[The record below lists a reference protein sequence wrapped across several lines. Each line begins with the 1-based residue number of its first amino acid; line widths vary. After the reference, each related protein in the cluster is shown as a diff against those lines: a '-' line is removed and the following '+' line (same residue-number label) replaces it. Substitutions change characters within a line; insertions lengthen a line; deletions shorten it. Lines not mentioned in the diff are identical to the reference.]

1 MSATVREGE
10 VVEIGSDR
18 ELFVDGYL
26 IDRLEEGVR
35 LKLHHPRPAGVAIR
49 YDEAWEND
57 IGFYTTILKDGDTYR
72 MYYRGA
78 SWGGPPATCYA
89 GSPDGIHWTKPNLG
103 LVEIQGSTA
112 NGVIL
117 ESGRQFTPFID
128 TRPGVPAAERYK
140 ANGLEGDTL
149 IAYVSA
155 DGIRWRKL
163 REEPILRAELINNFD
178 SQNVIFWSQVEGCYV
193 LYARHSEGGRR
204 STSRATSRDFV
215 NWSPQTLMTYSDTG
229 SAIPSEHLYTNQT
242 HPFFRAPQIY
252 ISLPGRIYFGRR
264 MALRRDQVEFFQR
277 SVGRTGGAGD
287 VSDGVFMTTRPGT
300 TRYDFTFRESFI
312 RAGIGLGRWTSRTN
326 YPAQGV
332 VPTGPNEM
340 SLYVQRDYGQGT
352 AHLERMT
359 LRTDGFA
366 SAHASYEGGEM
377 VTKPLTF
384 EGTELEINYSTSAAG
399 SVQVEIQDAD
409 GGPLPGYSLEE
420 CPNIIGDEIA
430 HVVVWGDPP
439 PPLSSGTD
447 AKTLEQESGLSLE
460 AHVTVWE
467 GRKDVGKLAGRPIR
481 LRFVLKDADLYSFRF
496 A

>member
-1 MSATVREGE
+1 
-10 VVEIGSDR
+10 
-18 ELFVDGYL
+18 
-26 IDRLEEGVR
+26 
-35 LKLHHPRPAGVAIR
+35 
-49 YDEAWEND
+49 
-57 IGFYTTILKDGDTYR
+57 
-72 MYYRGA
+72 
-78 SWGGPPATCYA
+78 
-89 GSPDGIHWTKPNLG
+89 
-103 LVEIQGSTA
+103 
-112 NGVIL
+112 
-117 ESGRQFTPFID
+117 
-128 TRPGVPAAERYK
+128 
-140 ANGLEGDTL
+140 
-149 IAYVSA
+149 
-155 DGIRWRKL
+155 
-163 REEPILRAELINNFD
+163 
-178 SQNVIFWSQVEGCYV
+178 
-193 LYARHSEGGRR
+193 
-204 STSRATSRDFV
+204 
-215 NWSPQTLMTYSDTG
+215 MTYSDTG